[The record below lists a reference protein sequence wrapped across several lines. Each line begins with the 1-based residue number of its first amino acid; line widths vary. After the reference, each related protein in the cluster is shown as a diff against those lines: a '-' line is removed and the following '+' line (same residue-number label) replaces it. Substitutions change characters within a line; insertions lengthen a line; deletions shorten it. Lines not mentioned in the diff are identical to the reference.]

1 MNYDPFSTEP
11 HETAQTPAEVSNPQ
25 KQSKKPNLLIFLS
38 VIVCGLSGIVM
49 FFLSIS
55 YEVPAPFL
63 IIPSLVALPVPVV
76 CIVLGAKR
84 KKVDPQYKGTMLGGI
99 AIALLVCLFVPFGL
113 FVRSF
118 PTDMGNV
125 TTTRDLTMLEEV
137 EGIVGIDF
145 PAIKAK
151 NVTMSI
157 WGEEQDDSIKSTAL
171 SKTLR
176 TTDATYTKQADVESL
191 KALLEADDRWI
202 ETVPNSLYGL
212 FPGGYNAPVYYSEHE
227 KTLVLL
233 YNVDTG
239 EFNRVPDATGTY
251 RFLSIRV
258 DFEKNIGIFAKGST
272 AYLSITEY
280 ELDYLG

>member
-1 MNYDPFSTEP
+1 MNYDPFSVEP
-11 HETAQTPAEVSNPQ
+11 HETAQTPSEVPTPQ
-25 KQSKKPNLLIFLS
+25 KRSKKPNLLIFLS

-84 KKVDPQYKGTMLGGI
+84 KKDDPQYKGTMIGGI

-113 FVRSF
+113 FVRAF
-118 PTDMGNV
+118 PTDAGNV

-137 EGIVGIDF
+137 EGVLGIDF

-151 NVTMSI
+151 SVTMSV
-157 WGEEQDDSIKSTAL
+157 WGEEQDDSVKSTAL

-176 TTDATYTKQADVESL
+176 TTDVTYTKQADVEAL
-191 KALLEADDRWI
+191 RTLLEQDDRWI

-212 FPGGYNAPVYYSEHE
+212 FPGGYCAPVYYSEHE

-280 ELDYLG
+280 ELDDIG

>member
-11 HETAQTPAEVSNPQ
+11 HETAQTPLEVSDLP
-25 KQSKKPNLLIFLS
+25 KRSKKPNLLIFLS
-38 VIVCGLSGIVM
+38 VIVCGLSGIVT

-55 YEVPAPFL
+55 YDVPLPFL
-63 IIPSLVALPVPVV
+63 FLPFLVALPVPVV

-84 KKVDPQYKGTMLGGI
+84 KKVDPQYKGTMIGGI

-113 FVRSF
+113 FVRNF
-118 PTDMGNV
+118 PIDEGNV
-125 TTTRDLTMLEEV
+125 TTTRDPAMLEEV
-137 EGIVGIDF
+137 ERILGIDF
-145 PAIKAK
+145 PAIKTK
-151 NVTMSI
+151 DVTLSVY
-157 WGEEQDDSIKSTAL
+157 GEEPDDSVKSASL

-176 TTDATYTKQADVESL
+176 TTDATYTKQADVEHL
-191 KALLEADDRWI
+191 RELLEQDSRWI
-202 ETVPNSLYGL
+202 ETVPNSLYGF
-212 FPGGYNAPVYYSEHE
+212 FPGGYGAPAYFPEHE

-233 YNVDTG
+233 YNLDTH

-280 ELDYLG
+280 ELDDIG